1 MNPDDV
7 VVGFAPGSSPRFFG
21 FNHYD
26 WDIGFLRFARGRLSY
41 FGEQIQF
48 SLSIDQIIAVGL
60 GPGAPGWWSIPRIY
74 VRWRDSTG
82 TRESVFSLNSLEPC
96 SISHASS
103 PIRSLYE
110 CLLQWYNQPFGSDVA
125 SETLALPPPSLGEVT
140 SMSPREIGSRRV
152 EKLVLIR
159 LLPLAIGIS
168 ILLRVDAIWYVCGV
182 ALMARV
188 VELIP
193 YWQYKEKTF
202 VPVAQVE
209 LHARAQA
216 AAHAA
221 SLENS

>member
-1 MNPDDV
+1 
-7 VVGFAPGSSPRFFG
+7 
-21 FNHYD
+21 
-26 WDIGFLRFARGRLSY
+26 
-41 FGEQIQF
+41 
-48 SLSIDQIIAVGL
+48 
-60 GPGAPGWWSIPRIY
+60 
-74 VRWRDSTG
+74 
-82 TRESVFSLNSLEPC
+82 
-96 SISHASS
+96 
-103 PIRSLYE
+103 
-110 CLLQWYNQPFGSDVA
+110 LLQWYNQPFGSDVA
-125 SETLALPPPSLGEVT
+125 SETLALPAPSLGEVT

>member
-1 MNPDDV
+1 MYAGGIRPARERV
-7 VVGFAPGSSPRFFG
+7 SSASIPWSPAQFRTHRRQSAPCTSVCSNG
-21 FNHYD
+21 
-26 WDIGFLRFARGRLSY
+26 IT
-41 FGEQIQF
+41 
-48 SLSIDQIIAVGL
+48 SLSDRMSPL
-60 GPGAPGWWSIPRIY
+60 KPS
-74 VRWRDSTG
+74 
-82 TRESVFSLNSLEPC
+82 PC
-96 SISHASS
+96 PLPVWAK
-103 PIRSLYE
+103 
-110 CLLQWYNQPFGSDVA
+110 LLA
-125 SETLALPPPSLGEVT
+125 
-140 SMSPREIGSRRV
+140 MSPREIGSRRV